1 MGWSGGGLRRDGMQM
16 ERETIDGYTLEDSYW
31 TGSFYDVDDELE
43 QQARLENNSKV
54 WREYGDIME
63 DALEGIFD
71 ENNVV

>member
-1 MGWSGGGLRRDGMQM
+1 MK
-16 ERETIDGYTLEDSYW
+16 ERETVDGYTLEDSYW
-31 TGSFYDVDDELE
+31 TGNFYDVDDELE

-71 ENNVV
+71 ESNVL

>member
-1 MGWSGGGLRRDGMQM
+1 M
-16 ERETIDGYTLEDSYW
+16 ERETHDGYTLEDSYW
-31 TGSFYDVDDELE
+31 TGNFYDVDDELE

>member
-1 MGWSGGGLRRDGMQM
+1 MM

-31 TGSFYDVDDELE
+31 TGNFYDVDDELE

-71 ENNVV
+71 ESNVL

>member
-1 MGWSGGGLRRDGMQM
+1 M

-31 TGSFYDVDDELE
+31 TGNFYDVDDELE

>member
-1 MGWSGGGLRRDGMQM
+1 MK

-31 TGSFYDVDDELE
+31 TGNFYDVDDELE

-71 ENNVV
+71 ESNVL

>member
-1 MGWSGGGLRRDGMQM
+1 M

-31 TGSFYDVDDELE
+31 TGNFYDVDDELE

-63 DALEGIFD
+63 DALEGGYD
-71 ENNVV
+71 VYDVV